1 MKDKTLSTVMV
12 IGILTT
18 MPLSA
23 NANGWEMTAVD
34 TSGWNAGYE
43 KATETLIADVR
54 GETLNGPLYE
64 KVVMTAVDT
73 SGWNAD
79 YEKAIE
85 AIKSL
90 DAAWE

>member
-34 TSGWNAGYE
+34 TSGWNA
-43 KATETLIADVR
+43 
-54 GETLNGPLYE
+54 
-64 KVVMTAVDT
+64 
-73 SGWNAD
+73 D